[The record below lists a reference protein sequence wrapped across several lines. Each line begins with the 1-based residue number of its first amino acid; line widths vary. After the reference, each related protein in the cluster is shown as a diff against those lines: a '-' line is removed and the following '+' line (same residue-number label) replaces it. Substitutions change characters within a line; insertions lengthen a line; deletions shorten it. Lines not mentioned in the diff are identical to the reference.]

1 MKKVSVIVPCYNVAG
16 YLDKCIRQILSQSM
30 GTEYIDLILVDDAS
44 TDGDETKKLIQRYE
58 QCYPEIIT
66 AVFLEENMKQG
77 GARNVGVSYAGGEYI
92 TFCDADDWLLE
103 ETLEHTYDAAKEYD
117 ADMVSFERKYVNR
130 RDDFISLEKGDGNR
144 LYELDIPQAR
154 KEFLVNMKEDLS
166 SQNKLFRLSFIR
178 ENQIAFAEHFFMEE
192 ASFTIP
198 VRLYA
203 KRSLYLDEKL
213 YICYLSP
220 ESTMRNQDWE
230 SRKWDN
236 LQVWLMLMEE
246 LSIRGILEGYR
257 QELEYLFFSQGI
269 GWGVAY
275 IFQKGGILTKKEW
288 EFLTDIIRKMI
299 PDIRENPYVKC
310 EDTPLDKAR
319 NDLLFAA
326 LDMDFSVAD
335 EMTKERTK

>member
-1 MKKVSVIVPCYNVAG
+1 MQQWEKQYSENV
-16 YLDKCIRQILSQSM
+16 M
-30 GTEYIDLILVDDAS
+30 
-44 TDGDETKKLIQRYE
+44 LIQ
-58 QCYPEIIT
+58 
-66 AVFLEENMKQG
+66 LESNRKQG
-77 GARNVGVSYAGGEYI
+77 TARNIGMCYASGE
-92 TFCDADDWLLE
+92 W
-103 ETLEHTYDAAKEYD
+103 
-117 ADMVSFERKYVNR
+117 
-130 RDDFISLEKGDGNR
+130 
-144 LYELDIPQAR
+144 
-154 KEFLVNMKEDLS
+154 
-166 SQNKLFRLSFIR
+166 
-178 ENQIAFAEHFFMEE
+178 IAFAEHFFMEE

-198 VRLYA
+198 ARLYA

-220 ESTMRNQDWE
+220 ESTMRSQDWE

-236 LQVWLMLMEE
+236 LQVWLRLMEE
-246 LSIRGILEGYR
+246 LSIRGILEEYR

-269 GWGVAY
+269 GWGVTY

-326 LDMDFSVAD
+326 LDMNFTVAD
-335 EMTKERTK
+335 EMTKERSK